1 MESGGVATEGLVGL
15 IWAFRHPPNH
25 ARTVKILMPHRDF
38 LLPSTVV
45 AQQLLLS
52 A

>member
-15 IWAFRHPPNH
+15 IWAFHHPPNH
-25 ARTVKILMPHRDF
+25 AREGKILMPHRDF
-38 LLPSTVV
+38 LLHSTVV